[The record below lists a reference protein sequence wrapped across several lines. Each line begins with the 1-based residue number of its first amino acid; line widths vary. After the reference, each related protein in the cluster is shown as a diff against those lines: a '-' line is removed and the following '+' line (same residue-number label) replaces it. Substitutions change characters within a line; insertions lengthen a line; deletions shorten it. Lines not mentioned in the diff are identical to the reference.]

1 MTKENIYQCRDFCG
15 IRNIIMNQDHTRR
28 SMFQVTFLKYYCLCP
43 EDKINRKNIMLQA
56 FKLNINSWFVIDETK
71 YKWLVVITFFVDLE
85 LIFILVEWFIMCIK
99 PLLYI
104 WFINTRDKIMGIL
117 VQVSSKLYVLCDNG
131 YYKNIT
137 KHFVRWINS
146 NSITCPYF

>member
-1 MTKENIYQCRDFCG
+1 MTKENIYQWRDFCG

-104 WFINTRDKIMGIL
+104 WFIIREIKLWEYKYKYQVNYMYYVIM
-117 VQVSSKLYVLCDNG
+117 V
-131 YYKNIT
+131 IT
-137 KHFVRWINS
+137 KI
-146 NSITCPYF
+146 